1 MSSREVSEV
10 LSFWFGSLDEAG
22 FATPETSARWF
33 KKDPAFDEEIRSRFG
48 ALHAR
53 LAGGDAAGWL
63 DEPRAT
69 LAYVVVLDQFSRNTG
84 RDTPGMFATD
94 ALALSAARGCVTAG
108 GDRALGPHERTFLY
122 MPYMH
127 SEALADQEECVRLFR
142 ALADELAGEAKA
154 KVEYNHTYAVRHR
167 DVVARFGRFPHRNRI
182 LGRASTEEE
191 AAFLLQPG
199 SSF

>member
-1 MSSREVSEV
+1 MSGEVSEV

-33 KKDPAFDEEIRSRFG
+33 RKDPAFDEEVRQRFG

-53 LAGGDAAGWL
+53 LAGGEVQGWL
-63 DEPRAT
+63 DDARST
-69 LAYVVVLDQFSRNTG
+69 LAYVIVLDQLSRNAF
-84 RDTPGMFATD
+84 RDTPRMFATD
-94 ALALSAARGCVTAG
+94 PLALQAARGCVDAG
-108 GDRALGPHERTFLY
+108 LDRALGPQERSFLY

-127 SEALADQEECVRLFR
+127 SESLADQDACVRLFR
-142 ALADELAGEAKA
+142 ALADELTGEPRGKI
-154 KVEYNHTYAVRHR
+154 EFNHEYAVRHR
-167 DVVARFGRFPHRNRI
+167 DIVARFGRFPHRNAT
-182 LGRASTEEE
+182 LGRPSTDEE